1 MLNRAASI
9 LYGAEWVIVITGP
22 TCSDCAIP
30 SLTTITLKRDEIHL
44 LADDMYEPS
53 GKLVTSEASGRSN
66 NLRGLEREDHLLSDN
81 GEAASEQTHSGGL
94 ISDSQ
99 REWFAAYTMSRHEK
113 RIASHCQRIG
123 IEQFLPLYISQRSWK
138 NRTTVDLQMPLFPN
152 YLFVRLAP
160 QDHGPFMRLPGL
172 LSTVGNAAGPV
183 VIPDG
188 DMELLR
194 RIIACKTIEPHPF
207 MAKGDRVRVVT
218 GPLAGVLGV
227 VQKRGNGLRFIV
239 TLDVI
244 GKSVSLHIEG
254 SALELVASQANLT
267 AEHRNAVA

>member
-1 MLNRAASI
+1 MAN
-9 LYGAEWVIVITGP
+9 
-22 TCSDCAIP
+22 
-30 SLTTITLKRDEIHL
+30 
-44 LADDMYEPS
+44 
-53 GKLVTSEASGRSN
+53 
-66 NLRGLEREDHLLSDN
+66 
-81 GEAASEQTHSGGL
+81 
-94 ISDSQ
+94 SQ

-113 RIASHCQRIG
+113 RIASHCERIG

-152 YLFVRLAP
+152 YLFVRLSP
-160 QDHGPFMRLPGL
+160 QDHGPLMRLPGL
-172 LSTVGNAAGPV
+172 LTTVGNAAGPV
-183 VIPDG
+183 AIPDC

-218 GPLAGVLGV
+218 GPLAGVIGV
-227 VQKRGNGLRFIV
+227 VEKKGNGLRFIV

-244 GKSVSLHIEG
+244 GKSVSLHIDG
-254 SALELVASQANLT
+254 SALELIASHANLS

>member
-1 MLNRAASI
+1 MMKSI
-9 LYGAEWVIVITGP
+9 RWPMRCTKA
-22 TCSDCAIP
+22 
-30 SLTTITLKRDEIHL
+30 
-44 LADDMYEPS
+44 S
-53 GKLVTSEASGRSN
+53 GKIVTSKVLGRPCN
-66 NLRGLEREDHLLSDN
+66 PTVLEGEHHLLSDN
-81 GEAASEQTHSGGL
+81 GEAAPEQQYPGNVVA
-94 ISDSQ
+94 DFE

-113 RIASHCQRIG
+113 RIASHCERIG
-123 IEQFLPLYISQRSWK
+123 IEQFLPLYSCQRSWK

-160 QDHGPFMRLPGL
+160 QDHGPLMRLPGL

-183 VIPDG
+183 AIPAA

-194 RIIACKTIEPHPF
+194 HIIACKTIEPHPF
-207 MAKGDRVRVVT
+207 MAKGDRVRVT
-218 GPLAGVLGV
+218 MGPLAGVVGV

-254 SALELVASQANLT
+254 GALELIAPQASLP

>member
-1 MLNRAASI
+1 MMKSI
-9 LYGAEWVIVITGP
+9 RPPMICT
-22 TCSDCAIP
+22 
-30 SLTTITLKRDEIHL
+30 K
-44 LADDMYEPS
+44 PS
-53 GKLVTSEASGRSN
+53 GKIVTNKAPGRPC
-66 NLRGLEREDHLLSDN
+66 NLRVLEREDHLLSDN
-81 GEAASEQTHSGGL
+81 GEAASDQHYSGKS
-94 ISDSQ
+94 IANSQ

-113 RIASHCQRIG
+113 RIASHCERIG
-123 IEQFLPLYISQRSWK
+123 IEQFLPLYISQRSWR

-152 YLFVRLAP
+152 YLFVRLSP
-160 QDHGPFMRLPGL
+160 QDHGPLMRLPGL

-218 GPLAGVLGV
+218 GPLAGVIGV

-244 GKSVSLHIEG
+244 GKSVSLHIDG
-254 SALELVASQANLT
+254 SALELIASHPNLS